1 MNNTSSAH
9 LSIRCLVAVICTVV
23 AVVNAD
29 NKTATAVAVPVRTD
43 WYVPPPATD
52 VQASAVDVDVCLG
65 LGMMASGARK
75 TSHEGACLLH
85 VLSYLLRVSIRVGT
99 PPQWVDVFVSTA
111 SGETWVIGPGGGCDG
126 SMSFTF
132 FLSPSLDCEA
142 PSPTF
147 SAACVFL
154 SLGGGGGAMGFEN
167 KSRRYCAHNS
177 GSFSL
182 SKEGQS
188 MEESSFPVNL
198 QALMNR

>member
-132 FLSPSLDCEA
+132 FFIAFVRLRSSIPDVLSS
-142 PSPTF
+142 
-147 SAACVFL
+147 VRL
-154 SLGGGGGAMGFEN
+154 SVLGGGARGFEN